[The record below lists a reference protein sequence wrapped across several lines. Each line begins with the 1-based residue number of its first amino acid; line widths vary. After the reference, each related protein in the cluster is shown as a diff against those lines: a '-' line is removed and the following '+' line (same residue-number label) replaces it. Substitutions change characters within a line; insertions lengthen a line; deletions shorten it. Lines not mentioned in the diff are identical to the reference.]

1 MAPPGWETVG
11 VAPALVPPDQPM
23 FVVPLRLARGTD
35 LWELINQAG
44 ERSSCQSDE
53 PASLTQATPSASA
66 ATKWFAQCL
75 VPPIAA
81 RSRVFPSCG
90 DG

>member
-1 MAPPGWETVG
+1 
-11 VAPALVPPDQPM
+11 M

-75 VPPIAA
+75 VPPMPPEVGSFPLAETDELA
-81 RSRVFPSCG
+81 RLA
-90 DG
+90 